1 MSNLIFYPGIL
12 WKSVARGIVA
22 FLALLTVYSLVLI
35 LISGWKF
42 TWEQLTQFWYYI
54 LSLALGFGT
63 QFGLYSYLKGIIKHQ
78 PSTGRVLA
86 ATGATSTTA
95 MVSCC
100 AHYLTNI
107 LPVLGVTGII
117 TLIGEYQVQFF
128 WIGLFFN
135 LLGILYIGD
144 KVLNV
149 SHQQ

>member
-78 PSTGRVLA
+78 FRTG
-86 ATGATSTTA
+86 
-95 MVSCC
+95 
-100 AHYLTNI
+100 
-107 LPVLGVTGII
+107 
-117 TLIGEYQVQFF
+117 
-128 WIGLFFN
+128 
-135 LLGILYIGD
+135 
-144 KVLNV
+144 
-149 SHQQ
+149 

>member
-100 AHYLTNI
+100 AHYLANI
-107 LPVLGVTGII
+107 LPIIGISGISAFVGQYQTEIFGVGVLAN
-117 TLIGEYQVQFF
+117 LIG
-128 WIGLFFN
+128 IGYLVRK
-135 LLGILYIGD
+135 IR
-144 KVLNV
+144 K
-149 SHQQ
+149 Q